1 MQNVYHVF
9 QNAVEDAL
17 IMDVVIVMLVVFAD
31 NIKLFV
37 VLYCR

>member
-1 MQNVYHVF
+1 VF

-37 VLYCR
+37 VLYCTRSQRM